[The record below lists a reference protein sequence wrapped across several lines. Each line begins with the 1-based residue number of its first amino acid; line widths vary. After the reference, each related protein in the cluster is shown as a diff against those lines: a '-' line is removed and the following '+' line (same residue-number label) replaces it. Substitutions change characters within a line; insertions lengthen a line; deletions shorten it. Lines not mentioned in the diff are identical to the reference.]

1 MPPLRHSVWL
11 AWCGCW
17 CPSGAAASAIAHC
30 PPAPCAPGCAVG
42 ARLTPARA
50 RSNPRNP
57 AGRRD
62 RRSPPPARARCAPAG
77 ASEPRAQWRRR
88 LPLLVRAGCATAE
101 SSKAA
106 RGAASALASASPCQ
120 LPSVEV
126 QEPARK
132 RRRCSPLRAGAGG
145 DRPKRRNP
153 ARRWRR
159 VSPVLVRPECSVQG
173 VGSGRF
179 VGLHRGPAFLL
190 SPAVAGFPIMCSMVD
205 CRTDRAFSWRRL
217 GTGAFLSIVS
227 GACAERE
234 YRDYLGDL
242 RRVCNRGHRRSPV
255 SNIRQFTDLGFFI
268 RVAASAK
275 NCCCRISVR
284 VFVIRPC
291 VALAEKVRVR
301 GFAASACVSCALG
314 GGYPPHPF
322 RRGCRRGRNGGTSRY
337 RAGLRPPG
345 VAGVIVTGAR
355 R

>member
-1 MPPLRHSVWL
+1 ML
-11 AWCGCW
+11 
-17 CPSGAAASAIAHC
+17 AAAGWC
-30 PPAPCAPGCAVG
+30 RGRPAE
-42 ARLTPARA
+42 
-50 RSNPRNP
+50 
-57 AGRRD
+57 
-62 RRSPPPARARCAPAG
+62 
-77 ASEPRAQWRRR
+77 ASEPRSQMA
-88 LPLLVRAGCATAE
+88 
-101 SSKAA
+101 SS
-106 RGAASALASASPCQ
+106 L
-120 LPSVEV
+120 
-126 QEPARK
+126 
-132 RRRCSPLRAGAGG
+132 AGAGPPG
-145 DRPKRRNP
+145 VLGPGRRIGTFRRPP
-153 ARRWRR
+153 PGTGISAFARRRGLSDH
-159 VSPVLVRPECSVQG
+159 VFDGGLPNRPG
-173 VGSGRF
+173 FF
-179 VGLHRGPAFLL
+179 VAPPRDG
-190 SPAVAGFPIMCSMVD
+190 
-205 CRTDRAFSWRRL
+205 
-217 GTGAFLSIVS
+217 GAFLSIVS

-284 VFVIRPC
+284 VFVVRPC